1 MLAMSTAIIS
11 ILVVGIVT
19 YAVDGLPVVCSVSGS
34 CCEIKSDFKF
44 SLQLASG
51 IYNITN
57 FCGNCKSVA
66 QGYCDAKSDGGGWLV
81 VQRRKDGSVSFDRG
95 WVEYEDGFGD
105 LNGEFWYGLQTL
117 HCLTSQGQW
126 ELRIDLTHTNG
137 TKTYLHYKQFAIGSA
152 SDNYT
157 LQISQYKGI
166 YPVDPFYQSSY
177 KRLNGMK
184 FTTKDRDN
192 DLYSSGNCAR
202 ISGNGKNNNGWWFN
216 RCAYIKLNQQYSE
229 VHKIYDG
236 SSWHNYLFIE
246 MKIRP
251 INCQ

>member
-1 MLAMSTAIIS
+1 MSTAIIS

-19 YAVDGLPVVCSVSGS
+19 YAVNGFRTVCSVSGS
-34 CCEIKSDFKF
+34 CCEVKDNFKF
-44 SLQLASG
+44 SLNTG

-66 QGYCDAKSDGGGWLV
+66 QGYCDGHTDGGGWLV
-81 VQRRKDGSVSFDRG
+81 VQRRKDGSVSFDRD
-95 WVEYEDGFGD
+95 WVEYEEGFGD
-105 LNGEFWYGLQTL
+105 LNGEFWYGLQPL

-152 SDNYT
+152 SDNYL

-166 YPVDPFYQSSY
+166 YPYDPFVGDTYR
-177 KRLNGMK
+177 KLNGMK

-192 DLYSSGNCAR
+192 DRKAGYSCAVT
-202 ISGNGKNNNGWWFN
+202 GNGKNSNGWWFN
-216 RCAYIKLNQQYSE
+216 NCAFIQLNKQYSE
-229 VHKIYDG
+229 VHKVYDG
-236 SSWHNYLFIE
+236 RSWHNYLFIE
-246 MKIRP
+246 MKI
-251 INCQ
+251 

>member
-19 YAVDGLPVVCSVSGS
+19 YAVDGFPTVCSVNGS

-95 WVEYEDGFGD
+95 WVEYEEGFGD
-105 LNGEFWYGLQTL
+105 LNGEFWYGLQPL

-152 SDNYT
+152 SDNYP

-166 YPVDPFYQSSY
+166 YPVDPFNY
-177 KRLNGMK
+177 G
-184 FTTKDRDN
+184 
-192 DLYSSGNCAR
+192 GN
-202 ISGNGKNNNGWWFN
+202 
-216 RCAYIKLNQQYSE
+216 
-229 VHKIYDG
+229 
-236 SSWHNYLFIE
+236 
-246 MKIRP
+246 
-251 INCQ
+251 

>member
-11 ILVVGIVT
+11 ILVVGIVI
-19 YAVDGLPVVCSVSGS
+19 YAVDGCPVVVSVNGS

-44 SLQLASG
+44 SLQLISG

-66 QGYCDAKSDGGGWLV
+66 QGYCDAKSGGGGWLV

-95 WVEYEDGFGD
+95 WVEYEEGFGD
-105 LNGEFWYGLQTL
+105 LNGEFWYGLAPL

-152 SDNYT
+152 SDDYP

-166 YPVDPFYQSSY
+166 YPVDPFNIQSQL
-177 KRLNGMK
+177 LNGMK

-192 DLYSSGNCAR
+192 DRYAGGNCAV
-202 ISGNGKNNNGWWFN
+202 NGKSNGWWFN
-216 RCAYIKLNQQYSE
+216 SCATIRLNRQYSNLYKM
-229 VHKIYDG
+229 HDG
-236 SSWHNYLFIE
+236 SS
-246 MKIRP
+246 
-251 INCQ
+251 